1 MTDWLHI
8 AFKTTVRSIQNIQKQ
23 VRKMNAMAEVSP
35 VKNQEKKYLR
45 IGEMLLAAQK
55 ISRNDLDRA
64 LEVQRSM
71 GGRLGRLLVNLGIVS
86 EIDVAVALSQQA
98 GLPLVR
104 TDHFPENK
112 PETSRLNT
120 SFLLANDLLPLGDSD
135 NPELVPAFACPDP
148 KSPSLKNAL
157 MLVFGK
163 EPDIY
168 FGLESEISTQLNAW
182 YLQDAAEDDL
192 EVDGQPAAEEFI
204 EHLRDMASEAPIIQ
218 RVNQILSQAVV
229 AQASDIHIETYEDQS
244 VVRIRVDGEL
254 FPIDEIDNKDAP
266 AVVSRIKI
274 LSQLDIAERR
284 MPQDGRT
291 KLRVHGKEMD
301 ARVSTIP
308 TMFGESVVMRLLEK
322 NFDLLSLESLHFTP
336 PTLQSL
342 RQLLSVPHG
351 ILLVTG
357 PTGSGKSTTLYASLQ
372 ELEGENLKI
381 LTVED
386 PVEYRLQWLN
396 QVQVQPQIGLTF
408 AKVLR
413 SFLRQDPDVI
423 MIGEMRDGE
432 TAEIAVQAAL
442 TGHMVLS
449 TLHTNSA
456 LGAIVR
462 LINMGVEPYLI
473 TASVI
478 GVLAQRL
485 VRKLCDDCK
494 TLLLPDQAQAA
505 AASLGASVGEGQTL
519 YRSVGCPNC
528 RGTGYRGRLA
538 IHELLLLTEDM
549 KRKVLE
555 QGSSINGSEGTYAG
569 GNLLQDGATKVGLGL
584 TTAEE
589 VLRVA
594 RQND

>member
-1 MTDWLHI
+1 MKL
-8 AFKTTVRSIQNIQKQ
+8 S
-23 VRKMNAMAEVSP
+23 AEVGEVQSVDIATP
-35 VKNQEKKYLR
+35 RL
-45 IGEMLLAAQK
+45 GEMLLAEQK
-55 ISRNDLDRA
+55 LSRNDLERA

-71 GGRLGRLLVNLGIVS
+71 GGRLGRLLISLGLVS
-86 EIDVAVALSQQA
+86 EVDVYAALARQA

-104 TDHFPENK
+104 QDAFSKEK
-112 PETSRLNT
+112 PVTSQMNT
-120 SFLLANDLLPLGDSD
+120 SFLLANNLLPMRGAEDAESV
-135 NPELVPAFACPDP
+135 PEFVSVDP
-148 KSPSLKNAL
+148 QSTAL
-157 MLVFGK
+157 RDALRLVFG
-163 EPDIY
+163 EVPRIS
-168 FGLESEISTQLNAW
+168 FGLESEIAAQLNAW
-182 YLQDAAEDDL
+182 YVQDPEAEDDTVADKF
-192 EVDGQPAAEEFI
+192 EASEFI

-218 RVNQILSQAVV
+218 RVSQILSQAVA
-229 AQASDIHIETYEDQS
+229 AQASDIHIETYEEKS

-254 FPIDEIDNKDAP
+254 YPIDEIDNKDAP

-301 ARVSTIP
+301 SRVSTIP

-336 PTLQSL
+336 PTLKAM

-351 ILLVTG
+351 IFLVTG
-357 PTGSGKSTTLYASLQ
+357 PTGSGKSTTLYASMQ

-442 TGHMVLS
+442 TGHLVMS

-485 VRKLCDDCK
+485 VRKLCEECK
-494 TLLLPDQAQAA
+494 QALPADRAQAA
-505 AASLGASVGEGQTL
+505 ASSLGATLPPGQVI
-519 YRSVGCPNC
+519 YRHVGCSVC

-538 IHELLLLTEDM
+538 VHELLLMTEGV
-549 KRKVLE
+549 KKGILE
-555 QGSSINGSEGTYAG
+555 RGSSLGGSDGSYAG
-569 GNLLQDGATKVGLGL
+569 GNLLQDGATKVFQGL

>member
-1 MTDWLHI
+1 MKLSAEIGEVESVDI
-8 AFKTTVRSIQNIQKQ
+8 AAPR
-23 VRKMNAMAEVSP
+23 
-35 VKNQEKKYLR
+35 L
-45 IGEMLLAAQK
+45 GEMLLADQK
-55 ISRNDLDRA
+55 LSRNDLERA

-71 GGRLGRLLVNLGIVS
+71 GGRLGRLLISLGLVS
-86 EIDVAVALSQQA
+86 EVDVYSALSRQA

-104 TDHFPENK
+104 QDAFPKEK
-112 PETSRLNT
+112 LETSRLNT
-120 SFLLANDLLPLGDSD
+120 SFLLANNLLPLGNAEDAESTPD
-135 NPELVPAFACPDP
+135 FASVDP
-148 KSPSLKNAL
+148 KSAAL
-157 MLVFGK
+157 RDALRLVFGDV
-163 EPDIY
+163 PRVF
-168 FGLESEISTQLNAW
+168 FGLESEISSQLNAW
-182 YLQDAAEDDL
+182 YVQESEPEGEAVADQFEAS
-192 EVDGQPAAEEFI
+192 EFI

-218 RVNQILSQAVV
+218 RVSHILSQAVA
-229 AQASDIHIETYEDQS
+229 AQASDIHIETYEEKS

-254 FPIDEIDNKDAP
+254 YPIDEIDNKDAP

-301 ARVSTIP
+301 SRVSTIP

-336 PTLQSL
+336 PTLKTM

-351 ILLVTG
+351 IFLVTG
-357 PTGSGKSTTLYASLQ
+357 PTGSGKSTTLYASMQ

-442 TGHMVLS
+442 TGHLVMS

-485 VRKLCDDCK
+485 VRKLCEECK
-494 TLLLPDQAQAA
+494 APLLPDQAQAA
-505 AASLGASVGEGQTL
+505 AASLGMAMVEGQVI
-519 YRSVGCPNC
+519 YRSVGCSAC

-538 IHELLLLTEDM
+538 VHELLVMSEDV
-549 KRKVLE
+549 KKVVLE
-555 QGSSINGSEGTYAG
+555 RGSSLGGGDGAYAG
-569 GNLLQDGATKVGLGL
+569 GNLLQDGATKVFKGL

>member
-1 MTDWLHI
+1 MNNDHMNGQQ
-8 AFKTTVRSIQNIQKQ
+8 APQK
-23 VRKMNAMAEVSP
+23 
-35 VKNQEKKYLR
+35 L
-45 IGEMLLAAQK
+45 GELLLAVQK
-55 ISRNDLDRA
+55 LSRSDLERA

-71 GGRLGRLLVNLGIVS
+71 GGRLGRLLISLGLVS
-86 EIDVAVALSQQA
+86 EADVYAALARQA

-104 TDHFPENK
+104 QDAFPQER

-120 SFLLANDLLPLGDSD
+120 SFLLANHLLPLGDAVD
-135 NPELVPAFACPDP
+135 DAVPRFVSADPQDPALHAALRLAFGQLPGLC
-148 KSPSLKNAL
+148 
-157 MLVFGK
+157 
-163 EPDIY
+163 
-168 FGLESEISTQLNAW
+168 FGLESEIAGRLADW
-182 YLQDAAEDDL
+182 YLQDESPDEEGAGTAFE
-192 EVDGQPAAEEFI
+192 ASEFI

-218 RVNQILSQAVV
+218 RVNQILAQAV
-229 AQASDIHIETYEDQS
+229 AAKASDIHIESYEDKS
-244 VVRIRVDGEL
+244 VVRIRVDGEI
-254 FPIDEIDNKDAP
+254 FPIDDIDSKDAP

-284 MPQDGRT
+284 LPQDGRT
-291 KLRVHGKEMD
+291 KIRVHGKEMD
-301 ARVSTIP
+301 VRVSTVP
-308 TMFGESVVMRLLEK
+308 TAFGESVVLRLLEK

-336 PTLQSL
+336 PTLAAM
-342 RQLLSVPHG
+342 RRLLAVPHG
-351 ILLVTG
+351 IFLVTG
-357 PTGSGKSTTLYASLQ
+357 PTGSGKSTTLYASMQ
-372 ELEGENLKI
+372 ELEGQNLKI

-442 TGHMVLS
+442 TGHLVLS

-456 LGAIVR
+456 MGAIVR

-473 TASVI
+473 TASVV

-485 VRKLCDDCK
+485 VRQLCRECK
-494 TLLLPDQAQAA
+494 APMAPEQARLA
-505 AASLGASVGEGQTL
+505 AASLGVAAPGDGHTL
-519 YRSVGCPNC
+519 YKPVGCPHC
-528 RGTGYRGRLA
+528 RNTGYQGRVA
-538 IHELLLLTEDM
+538 IHELLLLTDEV
-549 KRKVLE
+549 KKAVLE
-555 QGSSINGSEGTYAG
+555 KGTAVAGSSDAYVG
-569 GNLLQDGATKVGLGL
+569 GNLLHDGATKVFQGL

-589 VLRVA
+589 ILRVA

>member
-1 MTDWLHI
+1 MKL
-8 AFKTTVRSIQNIQKQ
+8 S
-23 VRKMNAMAEVSP
+23 AEVGEVQSVDIATP
-35 VKNQEKKYLR
+35 RL
-45 IGEMLLAAQK
+45 GEMLLAEQK
-55 ISRNDLDRA
+55 LSRNDLERA

-71 GGRLGRLLVNLGIVS
+71 GGRLGRLLISLGLVS
-86 EIDVAVALSQQA
+86 EVDVYAALARQA

-104 TDHFPENK
+104 QDAFPKEK
-112 PETSRLNT
+112 PVTSQMNT
-120 SFLLANDLLPLGDSD
+120 SFLLVNNLLPMRGAEDTESV
-135 NPELVPAFACPDP
+135 PEFVSVDP
-148 KSPSLKNAL
+148 QSTAL
-157 MLVFGK
+157 RDALRLVFG
-163 EPDIY
+163 EVPRIS
-168 FGLESEISTQLNAW
+168 FGLESEIAAQLNAW
-182 YLQDAAEDDL
+182 YVQDPEAQDDTVADQF
-192 EVDGQPAAEEFI
+192 EASEFI

-218 RVNQILSQAVV
+218 RVSQILSQAVA
-229 AQASDIHIETYEDQS
+229 AQASDIHIETYEEKS

-254 FPIDEIDNKDAP
+254 YPIDEIDNKDAP

-301 ARVSTIP
+301 SRVSTIP

-336 PTLQSL
+336 PTLKAM

-351 ILLVTG
+351 IFLVTG
-357 PTGSGKSTTLYASLQ
+357 PTGSGKSTTLYASMQ

-442 TGHMVLS
+442 TGHLVMS

-485 VRKLCDDCK
+485 VRKLCEECK
-494 TLLLPDQAQAA
+494 QALPADRAQAA
-505 AASLGASVGEGQTL
+505 ASSLGATL
-519 YRSVGCPNC
+519 PPGRVIYRHVGCSVC

-538 IHELLLLTEDM
+538 VHELLLMTEGV
-549 KRKVLE
+549 KKGILE
-555 QGSSINGSEGTYAG
+555 RGSSLGGSDGSYAG
-569 GNLLQDGATKVGLGL
+569 GNLLQDGTTKVFQGL

>member
-1 MTDWLHI
+1 
-8 AFKTTVRSIQNIQKQ
+8 
-23 VRKMNAMAEVSP
+23 MNAVMQAAGALP
-35 VKNQEKKYLR
+35 L
-45 IGEMLLAAQK
+45 GEALISGQK
-55 ISRNDLDRA
+55 LSRPDWERA

-71 GGRLGRLLVNLGIVS
+71 GGRMERLLVSLGLVA
-86 EIDVAVALSQQA
+86 EADVYATLAQLA
-98 GLPLVR
+98 GIPLVR
-104 TDHFPENK
+104 SDGFP
-112 PETSRLNT
+112 PERPDTAAFNT
-120 SFLLANDLLPLGDSD
+120 SFLLSNHLLPLGAIHE
-135 NPELVPAFACPDP
+135 NAEPPVFVAADP
-148 KSPSLKNAL
+148 TASQLHSAL
-157 MLVFGK
+157 ALVFGQV
-163 EPDIY
+163 PPLCY
-168 FGLESEISTQLNAW
+168 GLESEIDARLQEWFLESDEDNADVAGS
-182 YLQDAAEDDL
+182 QAE
-192 EVDGQPAAEEFI
+192 ASEFI

-229 AQASDIHIETYEDQS
+229 AKASDIHIESYEDKS
-244 VVRIRVDGEL
+244 VVRIRVDGEI
-254 FPIDEIDNKDAP
+254 FPIEDIDNKDAP

-284 MPQDGRT
+284 LPQDGRT
-291 KLRVHGKEMD
+291 RIRVHGKEMD
-301 ARVSTIP
+301 ARVSTVP

-322 NFDLLSLESLHFTP
+322 NFELLSLESLQFAP
-336 PTLQSL
+336 PALACM
-342 RQLLSVPHG
+342 RHLLALPHG

-357 PTGSGKSTTLYASLQ
+357 PTGSGKSTTLYASMQ
-372 ELEGENLKI
+372 EMQGQRLKI

-442 TGHMVLS
+442 TGHLVLS

-473 TASVI
+473 TASVV

-485 VRKLCDDCK
+485 VRQLCSHCKLA
-494 TLLLPDQAQAA
+494 LSPEQARAA
-505 AASLGASVGEGQTL
+505 ATSLGVHLPANGATL
-519 YRSVGCPNC
+519 YAPVGCAHC

-538 IHELLLLTEDM
+538 IHELLLLTDDVK
-549 KRKVLE
+549 KRVLD
-555 QGSSINGSEGTYAG
+555 QGRAAGSSTDGMADAYVG
-569 GNLLQDGATKVGLGL
+569 GNLLQDGAAKMFQGL

-594 RQND
+594 RQSD

>member
-1 MTDWLHI
+1 MKLSAEIGEVESVDI
-8 AFKTTVRSIQNIQKQ
+8 AAPR
-23 VRKMNAMAEVSP
+23 
-35 VKNQEKKYLR
+35 L
-45 IGEMLLAAQK
+45 GEMLLADQK
-55 ISRNDLDRA
+55 LSRNDLERA

-71 GGRLGRLLVNLGIVS
+71 GGRLGRLLISLGLVS
-86 EIDVAVALSQQA
+86 ELDVYSALSRQA

-104 TDHFPENK
+104 QDAFPKEK

-120 SFLLANDLLPLGDSD
+120 SFLLANNLLPLGNAEDAESTPD
-135 NPELVPAFACPDP
+135 FASVDP
-148 KSPSLKNAL
+148 KSAAL
-157 MLVFGK
+157 RDALRLVFGDV
-163 EPDIY
+163 PRVF
-168 FGLESEISTQLNAW
+168 FGLESEISSQLNAW
-182 YLQDAAEDDL
+182 YVQESEPEGEAVADQFEAS
-192 EVDGQPAAEEFI
+192 EFI

-218 RVNQILSQAVV
+218 RVSHILSQAVA
-229 AQASDIHIETYEDQS
+229 AQASDIHIETYEEKS

-254 FPIDEIDNKDAP
+254 YPIDEIDNKDAP

-301 ARVSTIP
+301 SRVSTIP

-336 PTLQSL
+336 PTLKTM

-351 ILLVTG
+351 IFLVTG

-442 TGHMVLS
+442 TGHLVMS

-485 VRKLCDDCK
+485 VRKLCEECK
-494 TLLLPDQAQAA
+494 APLLPDQAQAA
-505 AASLGASVGEGQTL
+505 AASLGMAMEEGQVI
-519 YRSVGCPNC
+519 YRSVGCSAC

-538 IHELLLLTEDM
+538 VHELLVMSEDV
-549 KRKVLE
+549 KKVVLE
-555 QGSSINGSEGTYAG
+555 RGSSLGGGDGAYAG
-569 GNLLQDGATKVGLGL
+569 GNLLQDGATKVFKGL

>member
-1 MTDWLHI
+1 M
-8 AFKTTVRSIQNIQKQ
+8 KSS
-23 VRKMNAMAEVSP
+23 AEVNEMESVDAAAP
-35 VKNQEKKYLR
+35 KL
-45 IGEMLLAAQK
+45 GEMLLAEQK
-55 ISRNDLDRA
+55 LSRNDLERA

-71 GGRLGRLLVNLGIVS
+71 GGRLGRLLISLGLVS
-86 EIDVAVALSQQA
+86 EGDVYATLARQA

-104 TDHFPENK
+104 QDGFPKDK

-120 SFLLANDLLPLGDSD
+120 SFLLANNLLPLGDVDGIDGEKSLPD
-135 NPELVPAFACPDP
+135 FASVDP
-148 KSPSLKNAL
+148 RSAQLQDAL
-157 MLVFGK
+157 RLVFGRV
-163 EPDIY
+163 PRIC
-168 FGLESEISTQLNAW
+168 FGLESEISSQLNEW
-182 YLQDAAEDDL
+182 YVRDASLDEDG
-192 EVDGQPAAEEFI
+192 EGGQPEASEFI

-218 RVNQILSQAVV
+218 RVSQILAQAVA
-229 AQASDIHIETYEDQS
+229 AQASDIHIETYEEKS
-244 VVRIRVDGEL
+244 VVRIRVDGEI

-266 AVVSRIKI
+266 AIVSRIKI

-322 NFDLLSLESLHFTP
+322 NFDLLSLESLNFTP
-336 PTLQSL
+336 PTLKTM
-342 RQLLSVPHG
+342 RQMLSVPHG
-351 ILLVTG
+351 IFLVTG
-357 PTGSGKSTTLYASLQ
+357 PTGSGKSTTLYASMQ

-396 QVQVQPQIGLTF
+396 QVQVQPLIGLTF

-442 TGHMVLS
+442 TGHLVMS

-473 TASVI
+473 TASVV

-485 VRKLCDDCK
+485 VRKLCDECK
-494 TLLLPDQAQAA
+494 APLLPEQAQAA
-505 AASLGASVGEGQTL
+505 AVSLGVPLPQEGGGM
-519 YRSVGCPNC
+519 YRSVGCPAC
-528 RGTGYRGRLA
+528 RGTGYRGRVA
-538 IHELLLLTEDM
+538 IHELLVLTEEV
-549 KRKVLE
+549 KKVVLE
-555 QGSSINGSEGTYAG
+555 RGSSLGSEDGAYAG
-569 GNLLQDGATKVGLGL
+569 GNLLQDGATKVFHGL

>member
-1 MTDWLHI
+1 MKLSAEIGEVESVDI
-8 AFKTTVRSIQNIQKQ
+8 AAPR
-23 VRKMNAMAEVSP
+23 
-35 VKNQEKKYLR
+35 L
-45 IGEMLLAAQK
+45 GEMLLADQK
-55 ISRNDLDRA
+55 LSRNDLERA

-71 GGRLGRLLVNLGIVS
+71 GGRLGRLLISLGLVS
-86 EIDVAVALSQQA
+86 EVDVYSALSRQA

-104 TDHFPENK
+104 QDAFPKEK

-120 SFLLANDLLPLGDSD
+120 SFLLANNLLPLGNAEDAESTPD
-135 NPELVPAFACPDP
+135 FASVDP
-148 KSPSLKNAL
+148 KSAAL
-157 MLVFGK
+157 RDALRLVFGDV
-163 EPDIY
+163 PRVF
-168 FGLESEISTQLNAW
+168 FGLESEISSQLNAW
-182 YLQDAAEDDL
+182 YVQESEPEGEAVADQFEAS
-192 EVDGQPAAEEFI
+192 EFI

-218 RVNQILSQAVV
+218 RVSHILSQAVA
-229 AQASDIHIETYEDQS
+229 AQASDIHIETYEEKS

-254 FPIDEIDNKDAP
+254 YPIDEIDNKDAP

-301 ARVSTIP
+301 SRVSTIP

-336 PTLQSL
+336 PTLKTM

-351 ILLVTG
+351 IFLVTG
-357 PTGSGKSTTLYASLQ
+357 PTGSGKSTTLYASMQ

-442 TGHMVLS
+442 TGHLVMS

-485 VRKLCDDCK
+485 VRKLCEECK
-494 TLLLPDQAQAA
+494 APLLPDQAQAA
-505 AASLGASVGEGQTL
+505 AASLGMAIEEGQVI
-519 YRSVGCPNC
+519 YRSVGCSAC

-538 IHELLLLTEDM
+538 VHELLVMSEDV
-549 KRKVLE
+549 KKVVLE
-555 QGSSINGSEGTYAG
+555 RGSSLGGGDGAYAG
-569 GNLLQDGATKVGLGL
+569 GNLLQDGATKVFKGL

>member
-1 MTDWLHI
+1 MESVDI
-8 AFKTTVRSIQNIQKQ
+8 AAPR
-23 VRKMNAMAEVSP
+23 
-35 VKNQEKKYLR
+35 L
-45 IGEMLLAAQK
+45 GEMLLADQK
-55 ISRNDLDRA
+55 LSRNDLERA

-71 GGRLGRLLVNLGIVS
+71 GGRLGRLLISLGLVS
-86 EIDVAVALSQQA
+86 EVDVYSALSRQA

-104 TDHFPENK
+104 QDAFPKEK

-120 SFLLANDLLPLGDSD
+120 SFLLANNLLPLGNAEDAESTPD
-135 NPELVPAFACPDP
+135 FASVDP
-148 KSPSLKNAL
+148 KSAAL
-157 MLVFGK
+157 RDALRLVFGDV
-163 EPDIY
+163 PRVF
-168 FGLESEISTQLNAW
+168 FGLESEISSQLNAW
-182 YLQDAAEDDL
+182 YVQESEPEGEAVADQFEAS
-192 EVDGQPAAEEFI
+192 EFI

-218 RVNQILSQAVV
+218 RVSHILSQAVA
-229 AQASDIHIETYEDQS
+229 AQASDIHIETYEEKS

-254 FPIDEIDNKDAP
+254 YPIDEIDNKDAP

-301 ARVSTIP
+301 SRVSTIP

-336 PTLQSL
+336 PTLKTM

-351 ILLVTG
+351 IFLVTG
-357 PTGSGKSTTLYASLQ
+357 PTGSGKSTTLYASMQ

-442 TGHMVLS
+442 TGHLVMS

-485 VRKLCDDCK
+485 VRKLCEECK
-494 TLLLPDQAQAA
+494 APLLPDQAQAA
-505 AASLGASVGEGQTL
+505 AASLGMAMEEGQVI
-519 YRSVGCPNC
+519 YRSVGCSAC

-538 IHELLLLTEDM
+538 VHELLVMSEDV
-549 KRKVLE
+549 KKVVLE
-555 QGSSINGSEGTYAG
+555 RGSSLGGGDGAYAG
-569 GNLLQDGATKVGLGL
+569 GNLLQDGATKVFKGL

>member
-1 MTDWLHI
+1 MKL
-8 AFKTTVRSIQNIQKQ
+8 S
-23 VRKMNAMAEVSP
+23 AEVGEVQSVDIATP
-35 VKNQEKKYLR
+35 RL
-45 IGEMLLAAQK
+45 GEMLLAEQK
-55 ISRNDLDRA
+55 LSRNDLERA

-71 GGRLGRLLVNLGIVS
+71 GGRLGRLLISLGLVS
-86 EIDVAVALSQQA
+86 EVDVYAALARQA

-104 TDHFPENK
+104 QDAFPKEK
-112 PETSRLNT
+112 PVTSQMNT
-120 SFLLANDLLPLGDSD
+120 SFLLVNNLLPMRGAEDTESV
-135 NPELVPAFACPDP
+135 PEFVSVDP
-148 KSPSLKNAL
+148 QSTAL
-157 MLVFGK
+157 RDALRLVFG
-163 EPDIY
+163 EVPRIS
-168 FGLESEISTQLNAW
+168 FGLESEIAAQLNAW
-182 YLQDAAEDDL
+182 YVQDPEAQDDTVADQF
-192 EVDGQPAAEEFI
+192 EASEFI

-218 RVNQILSQAVV
+218 RVSQILSQAVA
-229 AQASDIHIETYEDQS
+229 AQASDIHIETYEEKS

-254 FPIDEIDNKDAP
+254 YPIDEIDNKDAP

-301 ARVSTIP
+301 SRVSTIP

-322 NFDLLSLESLHFTP
+322 NFDLLSLESLHFAA
-336 PTLQSL
+336 PTLKAM

-351 ILLVTG
+351 IFLVTG
-357 PTGSGKSTTLYASLQ
+357 PTGSGKSTTLYASMQ

-442 TGHMVLS
+442 TGHLVMS

-485 VRKLCDDCK
+485 VRKLCEECK
-494 TLLLPDQAQAA
+494 QALPADRAQAA
-505 AASLGASVGEGQTL
+505 ASSLGATLPPGQVI
-519 YRSVGCPNC
+519 YRHVGCSVC

-538 IHELLLLTEDM
+538 VHELLLMTEGV
-549 KRKVLE
+549 KKGILE
-555 QGSSINGSEGTYAG
+555 RGSSLGGSDGSYAG
-569 GNLLQDGATKVGLGL
+569 GNLLQDGATKVFQGL

>member
-1 MTDWLHI
+1 MKLSAEIGEVESVDI
-8 AFKTTVRSIQNIQKQ
+8 AAPR
-23 VRKMNAMAEVSP
+23 
-35 VKNQEKKYLR
+35 L
-45 IGEMLLAAQK
+45 GEMLLADQK
-55 ISRNDLDRA
+55 LSRNDLERA

-71 GGRLGRLLVNLGIVS
+71 GGRLGRLLISLGLVS
-86 EIDVAVALSQQA
+86 EVDVYSTLSRQA

-104 TDHFPENK
+104 QDAFPKEK

-120 SFLLANDLLPLGDSD
+120 SFLLANNLLPLGNAEDAESTPD
-135 NPELVPAFACPDP
+135 FASVDP
-148 KSPSLKNAL
+148 KSAAL
-157 MLVFGK
+157 RDALRLVFGDV
-163 EPDIY
+163 PRVF
-168 FGLESEISTQLNAW
+168 FGLESEISSQLNAW
-182 YLQDAAEDDL
+182 YVQESEPEGEAVADQFEAS
-192 EVDGQPAAEEFI
+192 EFI

-218 RVNQILSQAVV
+218 RVSHILSQAVA
-229 AQASDIHIETYEDQS
+229 AQASDIHIETYEEKS

-254 FPIDEIDNKDAP
+254 YPIDEIDNKDAP

-301 ARVSTIP
+301 SRVSTIP

-336 PTLQSL
+336 PTLKTM

-351 ILLVTG
+351 IFLVTG
-357 PTGSGKSTTLYASLQ
+357 PTGSGKSTTLYASMQ

-442 TGHMVLS
+442 TGHLVMS

-485 VRKLCDDCK
+485 VRKLCEECK
-494 TLLLPDQAQAA
+494 APLLPDQAQAA
-505 AASLGASVGEGQTL
+505 AASLGMAMEEGQVI
-519 YRSVGCPNC
+519 YRSVGCSAC

-538 IHELLLLTEDM
+538 VHELLVMSEDV
-549 KRKVLE
+549 KKVVLE
-555 QGSSINGSEGTYAG
+555 RGSSLGGGDGAYAG
-569 GNLLQDGATKVGLGL
+569 GNLLQDGATKVFKGL

>member
-1 MTDWLHI
+1 MKL
-8 AFKTTVRSIQNIQKQ
+8 S
-23 VRKMNAMAEVSP
+23 AEVCEVQSVDIATP
-35 VKNQEKKYLR
+35 RL
-45 IGEMLLAAQK
+45 GEMLLAEQK
-55 ISRNDLDRA
+55 LSRNDLERA

-71 GGRLGRLLVNLGIVS
+71 GGRLGRLLISLGLVS
-86 EIDVAVALSQQA
+86 EVDVYAALARQA

-104 TDHFPENK
+104 QDSFPKEK
-112 PETSRLNT
+112 PVTSQMNT
-120 SFLLANDLLPLGDSD
+120 SFLLANNLLPMRGAEDTESV
-135 NPELVPAFACPDP
+135 PEFVSVDP
-148 KSPSLKNAL
+148 QSTAL
-157 MLVFGK
+157 RDALRLVFG
-163 EPDIY
+163 EVPRIS
-168 FGLESEISTQLNAW
+168 FGLESEIAAQLNAW
-182 YLQDAAEDDL
+182 YVQDPEAQDDTVADQF
-192 EVDGQPAAEEFI
+192 EASEFI

-218 RVNQILSQAVV
+218 RVSQILSQAVA
-229 AQASDIHIETYEDQS
+229 AQASDIHIETYEEKS

-254 FPIDEIDNKDAP
+254 YPIDEIDNKDAP

-301 ARVSTIP
+301 SRVSTIP

-322 NFDLLSLESLHFTP
+322 NFDLLSLESLHFTA
-336 PTLQSL
+336 PTLKAM

-351 ILLVTG
+351 IFLVTG
-357 PTGSGKSTTLYASLQ
+357 PTGSGKSTTLYASMQ

-442 TGHMVLS
+442 TGHLVMS

-485 VRKLCDDCK
+485 VRKLCEECK
-494 TLLLPDQAQAA
+494 QALPADRAQAA
-505 AASLGASVGEGQTL
+505 ASSLGATLPPGQVI
-519 YRSVGCPNC
+519 YRHVGCSVC

-538 IHELLLLTEDM
+538 VHELLLMTEGV
-549 KRKVLE
+549 KKGILE
-555 QGSSINGSEGTYAG
+555 RGSSLGGSDGSYAG
-569 GNLLQDGATKVGLGL
+569 GNLLQDGATKVFQGL

>member
-1 MTDWLHI
+1 MKLSAEIGEVERVDI
-8 AFKTTVRSIQNIQKQ
+8 AAPR
-23 VRKMNAMAEVSP
+23 
-35 VKNQEKKYLR
+35 L
-45 IGEMLLAAQK
+45 GEMLLADQK
-55 ISRNDLDRA
+55 LSRNDLERA

-71 GGRLGRLLVNLGIVS
+71 GGRLGRLLISLGLVS
-86 EIDVAVALSQQA
+86 EVDVYSALSRQA

-104 TDHFPENK
+104 QDAFPKEK

-120 SFLLANDLLPLGDSD
+120 SFLLANNLLPLGNAEDAESTPD
-135 NPELVPAFACPDP
+135 FASVDP
-148 KSPSLKNAL
+148 KSAAL
-157 MLVFGK
+157 RDALRLVFGDV
-163 EPDIY
+163 PRVF
-168 FGLESEISTQLNAW
+168 FGLESEISSQLNAW
-182 YLQDAAEDDL
+182 YVQESEPEGEAVADQFEAS
-192 EVDGQPAAEEFI
+192 EFI

-218 RVNQILSQAVV
+218 RVSHILSQAVA
-229 AQASDIHIETYEDQS
+229 AQASDIHIETYEEKS

-254 FPIDEIDNKDAP
+254 YPIDEIDNKDAP

-301 ARVSTIP
+301 SRVSTIP

-336 PTLQSL
+336 PTLKTM

-351 ILLVTG
+351 IFLVTG
-357 PTGSGKSTTLYASLQ
+357 PTGSGKSTTLYASMQ

-442 TGHMVLS
+442 TGHLVMS

-462 LINMGVEPYLI
+462 LLNMGVEPYLI

-485 VRKLCDDCK
+485 VRKLCEECK
-494 TLLLPDQAQAA
+494 APLLPDQAQAA
-505 AASLGASVGEGQTL
+505 AASLGMAMEEGQVI
-519 YRSVGCPNC
+519 YRSVGCSAC

-538 IHELLLLTEDM
+538 VHELLVMSEDV
-549 KRKVLE
+549 KKVVLE
-555 QGSSINGSEGTYAG
+555 RGSSLGGGDGAYAG
-569 GNLLQDGATKVGLGL
+569 GNLLQDGATKVFKGL

>member
-1 MTDWLHI
+1 MKL
-8 AFKTTVRSIQNIQKQ
+8 S
-23 VRKMNAMAEVSP
+23 AEVGEVQSVDIATP
-35 VKNQEKKYLR
+35 RL
-45 IGEMLLAAQK
+45 GEMLLAEQK
-55 ISRNDLDRA
+55 LSRNDLERA

-71 GGRLGRLLVNLGIVS
+71 GGRLGRLLISLGLVS
-86 EIDVAVALSQQA
+86 EVDVYAALARQA

-104 TDHFPENK
+104 QDAFPKEK
-112 PETSRLNT
+112 PVTSQMNT
-120 SFLLANDLLPLGDSD
+120 SFLLANNLLPMRGAEDTESV
-135 NPELVPAFACPDP
+135 PEFVSVDP
-148 KSPSLKNAL
+148 QSTAL
-157 MLVFGK
+157 RDALRLVFG
-163 EPDIY
+163 EVPRIS
-168 FGLESEISTQLNAW
+168 FGLESEIAAQLNAW
-182 YLQDAAEDDL
+182 YVQDPEAQDDTVADQF
-192 EVDGQPAAEEFI
+192 EASEFI

-218 RVNQILSQAVV
+218 RVSQILSQAVA
-229 AQASDIHIETYEDQS
+229 AQASDIHIETYEEKS

-254 FPIDEIDNKDAP
+254 YPIDEIDNKDAP

-301 ARVSTIP
+301 SRVSTIP

-322 NFDLLSLESLHFTP
+322 NFDLLSLESLHFAA
-336 PTLQSL
+336 PTLKAM

-351 ILLVTG
+351 IFLVTG
-357 PTGSGKSTTLYASLQ
+357 PTGSCKSTTLYASMQ

-442 TGHMVLS
+442 TGHLVMS

-485 VRKLCDDCK
+485 VRKLCEECK
-494 TLLLPDQAQAA
+494 QALPADRAQAA
-505 AASLGASVGEGQTL
+505 ASSLGATLPPGQVI
-519 YRSVGCPNC
+519 YRHVGCSVC

-538 IHELLLLTEDM
+538 VHELLLMTEGV
-549 KRKVLE
+549 KKGILE
-555 QGSSINGSEGTYAG
+555 RGSSLGGSDGSYAG
-569 GNLLQDGATKVGLGL
+569 GNLLQDGATKVFQGL

>member
-1 MTDWLHI
+1 MESVDI
-8 AFKTTVRSIQNIQKQ
+8 AAPR
-23 VRKMNAMAEVSP
+23 
-35 VKNQEKKYLR
+35 L
-45 IGEMLLAAQK
+45 GEMLLADQK
-55 ISRNDLDRA
+55 LSRNDLERA

-71 GGRLGRLLVNLGIVS
+71 GGRLGRLLISLGLVS
-86 EIDVAVALSQQA
+86 EVDVYSALSRQA

-104 TDHFPENK
+104 QDAFPKEK

-120 SFLLANDLLPLGDSD
+120 SFLLANNLLPLGNAEDAESTPD
-135 NPELVPAFACPDP
+135 FASVDP
-148 KSPSLKNAL
+148 KSAAL
-157 MLVFGK
+157 RDALRLVFGDA
-163 EPDIY
+163 PRVF
-168 FGLESEISTQLNAW
+168 FGLESEISSQLNAW
-182 YLQDAAEDDL
+182 YVQESEPEGEAVADQFEAS
-192 EVDGQPAAEEFI
+192 EFI

-218 RVNQILSQAVV
+218 RVSHILSQAVA
-229 AQASDIHIETYEDQS
+229 AQASDIHIETYEEKS

-254 FPIDEIDNKDAP
+254 YPIDEIDNKDAP

-301 ARVSTIP
+301 SRVSTIP

-336 PTLQSL
+336 PTLKTM

-351 ILLVTG
+351 IFLVTG
-357 PTGSGKSTTLYASLQ
+357 PTGSGKSTTLYASMQ

-442 TGHMVLS
+442 TGHLVMS

-485 VRKLCDDCK
+485 VRKLCEECK
-494 TLLLPDQAQAA
+494 APLLPDQAQAA
-505 AASLGASVGEGQTL
+505 AASLGMSMEEGQVI
-519 YRSVGCPNC
+519 YRSVGCSAC

-538 IHELLLLTEDM
+538 VHELLVMSEDV
-549 KRKVLE
+549 KKVVLE
-555 QGSSINGSEGTYAG
+555 RGSSLGGGDGAYAG
-569 GNLLQDGATKVGLGL
+569 GNLLQDGATKVFKGL

>member
-1 MTDWLHI
+1 MKL
-8 AFKTTVRSIQNIQKQ
+8 S
-23 VRKMNAMAEVSP
+23 AEVGEVQSVDIATP
-35 VKNQEKKYLR
+35 RL
-45 IGEMLLAAQK
+45 GEMLLAEQK
-55 ISRNDLDRA
+55 LSRNDLERA

-71 GGRLGRLLVNLGIVS
+71 GGRLGRLLISLGLVS
-86 EIDVAVALSQQA
+86 EVDVYAALARQA

-104 TDHFPENK
+104 QDAFPKEK
-112 PETSRLNT
+112 PVTSQMNT
-120 SFLLANDLLPLGDSD
+120 SFLLANNLLPMLGAEDTESV
-135 NPELVPAFACPDP
+135 PEFVSVDP
-148 KSPSLKNAL
+148 QSTAL
-157 MLVFGK
+157 RDALRLVFG
-163 EPDIY
+163 EVPRIS
-168 FGLESEISTQLNAW
+168 FGLESEIAAQLNAW
-182 YLQDAAEDDL
+182 YVQDPEAEDDTVADQF
-192 EVDGQPAAEEFI
+192 EASEFI

-218 RVNQILSQAVV
+218 RVSQILSQAVA
-229 AQASDIHIETYEDQS
+229 AQASDIHIETYEEKS

-254 FPIDEIDNKDAP
+254 YPIDEIDNKDAP

-301 ARVSTIP
+301 SRVSTIP

-336 PTLQSL
+336 PTLKAM

-351 ILLVTG
+351 IFLVTG
-357 PTGSGKSTTLYASLQ
+357 PTGSGKSTTLYASMQ

-442 TGHMVLS
+442 TGHLVMS

-456 LGAIVR
+456 IGAIVR

-485 VRKLCDDCK
+485 VRKLCEECK
-494 TLLLPDQAQAA
+494 QALPADRAQTAA
-505 AASLGASVGEGQTL
+505 SSLGATLPPGQVI
-519 YRSVGCPNC
+519 YRHVGCSVC

-538 IHELLLLTEDM
+538 VHELLLMTEGV
-549 KRKVLE
+549 KKGILE
-555 QGSSINGSEGTYAG
+555 RGSSLGGSDGSYAG
-569 GNLLQDGATKVGLGL
+569 GNLLQDGATKVFQGL

>member
-1 MTDWLHI
+1 MKLSAEIGEVEGVDI
-8 AFKTTVRSIQNIQKQ
+8 AAPR
-23 VRKMNAMAEVSP
+23 
-35 VKNQEKKYLR
+35 L
-45 IGEMLLAAQK
+45 GEMLLADQK
-55 ISRNDLDRA
+55 LSRNDLERA

-71 GGRLGRLLVNLGIVS
+71 GGRLGRLLISLGLVS
-86 EIDVAVALSQQA
+86 EVDVYSALSRQA

-104 TDHFPENK
+104 QDAFPKEK

-120 SFLLANDLLPLGDSD
+120 SFLLANNLLPLGNAEDA
-135 NPELVPAFACPDP
+135 ELTPDFASVDP
-148 KSPSLKNAL
+148 KSAAL
-157 MLVFGK
+157 RDALRLVFGDV
-163 EPDIY
+163 PRVF
-168 FGLESEISTQLNAW
+168 FGLESEISGQLNAW
-182 YLQDAAEDDL
+182 YVQESEPEGEAVADQFEAS
-192 EVDGQPAAEEFI
+192 EFI

-218 RVNQILSQAVV
+218 RVSHILSQAVA
-229 AQASDIHIETYEDQS
+229 AQASDIHIETYEEKS

-254 FPIDEIDNKDAP
+254 YPIDEIDNKDAP

-301 ARVSTIP
+301 SRVSTIP

-336 PTLQSL
+336 PTLKTM

-351 ILLVTG
+351 IFLVTG
-357 PTGSGKSTTLYASLQ
+357 PTGSGKSTTLYASMQ

-442 TGHMVLS
+442 TGHLVMS

-485 VRKLCDDCK
+485 VRKLCEECK
-494 TLLLPDQAQAA
+494 APLLPDQAQAA
-505 AASLGASVGEGQTL
+505 AASLGMAMEEGQVI
-519 YRSVGCPNC
+519 YRSVGCSAC

-538 IHELLLLTEDM
+538 VHELLVMSEDV
-549 KRKVLE
+549 KKVVLE
-555 QGSSINGSEGTYAG
+555 RGSSLGGGDGAYAG
-569 GNLLQDGATKVGLGL
+569 GNLLQDGATKVFKGL

>member
-1 MTDWLHI
+1 MKL
-8 AFKTTVRSIQNIQKQ
+8 S
-23 VRKMNAMAEVSP
+23 AEVGEVQSVDIATP
-35 VKNQEKKYLR
+35 RL
-45 IGEMLLAAQK
+45 GEMLLAEQK
-55 ISRNDLDRA
+55 LSRNDLERA

-71 GGRLGRLLVNLGIVS
+71 GGRLGRLLISLGLVS
-86 EIDVAVALSQQA
+86 EVDVYAALARQA

-104 TDHFPENK
+104 QDAFPKEK
-112 PETSRLNT
+112 PVTSQMNT
-120 SFLLANDLLPLGDSD
+120 SFLLANNLLPMRGAEDAESV
-135 NPELVPAFACPDP
+135 PEFVSVDP
-148 KSPSLKNAL
+148 QSTAL
-157 MLVFGK
+157 RDALRLVFG
-163 EPDIY
+163 EVPRIS
-168 FGLESEISTQLNAW
+168 FGLESEIAAQLNAW
-182 YLQDAAEDDL
+182 YVQDPEAQDDTVADQF
-192 EVDGQPAAEEFI
+192 EASEFI

-218 RVNQILSQAVV
+218 RVSQILSQAVA
-229 AQASDIHIETYEDQS
+229 AQASDIHIETYEEKS

-254 FPIDEIDNKDAP
+254 YPIDEIDNKDAP

-301 ARVSTIP
+301 SRVSTIP

-336 PTLQSL
+336 PTLKAM

-351 ILLVTG
+351 IFLVTG
-357 PTGSGKSTTLYASLQ
+357 PTGSGKSTTLYASMQ

-442 TGHMVLS
+442 TGHLVMS

-485 VRKLCDDCK
+485 VRKLCEECK
-494 TLLLPDQAQAA
+494 QALPADQAQAA
-505 AASLGASVGEGQTL
+505 ASSLGATLPPGQVI
-519 YRSVGCPNC
+519 YRHVGCSVC

-538 IHELLLLTEDM
+538 VHELLLMTEGV
-549 KRKVLE
+549 KKGILE
-555 QGSSINGSEGTYAG
+555 RGSSLGGSDGSYAG
-569 GNLLQDGATKVGLGL
+569 GNLLQDGATKVFQGL

>member
-1 MTDWLHI
+1 MNPMTEAGPAHAAGTQAPKL
-8 AFKTTVRSIQNIQKQ
+8 
-23 VRKMNAMAEVSP
+23 
-35 VKNQEKKYLR
+35 
-45 IGEMLLAAQK
+45 GEILLGKQK

-64 LEVQRSM
+64 LEVQRSV
-71 GGRLGRLLVNLGIVS
+71 GGRLGHLLISLGIVS
-86 EIDVAVALSQQA
+86 EVDVFGALAQQA
-98 GLPLVR
+98 GLPLIR
-104 TDHFPENK
+104 PDDFPKSK
-112 PETSRLNT
+112 PQTPGLNT
-120 SFLLANDLLPLGDSD
+120 SFLLANHLLPLGDVAQGA
-135 NPELVPAFACPDP
+135 PPPVFASPDP
-148 KSPSLKNAL
+148 HSTAL
-157 MLVFGK
+157 RSALALVFDQV
-163 EPDIY
+163 PQIC
-168 FGLESEISTQLNAW
+168 FGLETELSEQLGAW
-182 YLQDAAEDDL
+182 YLQEEYDEGLEAA
-192 EVDGQPAAEEFI
+192 QPEAAEFI

-218 RVNQILSQAVV
+218 RVNQILARAVA
-229 AQASDIHIETYEDQS
+229 AQASDIHIETYEEKS

-254 FPIDEIDNKDAP
+254 FQVDELDNKDAP
-266 AVVSRIKI
+266 AIVSRIKI

-322 NFDLLSLESLHFTP
+322 NFDLLSLESLQFSA

-342 RQLLSVPHG
+342 RELLKIPHG
-351 ILLVTG
+351 IFLVTG

-372 ELEGENLKI
+372 ELEGANLKI

-396 QVQVQPQIGLTF
+396 QVQVQPQIGLSF

-442 TGHMVLS
+442 TGHLVLS

-456 LGAIVR
+456 LGAVVR

-473 TASVI
+473 TASVV

-485 VRKLCDDCK
+485 VRRLCGDCRRP
-494 TLLLPDQAQAA
+494 LAPEEAQAA
-505 AASLGASVGEGQTL
+505 AASLGVQPGAGQAL
-519 YRSVGCPNC
+519 YGAVGCPAC
-528 RGTGYRGRLA
+528 RGTGYRGRVAL
-538 IHELLLLTEDM
+538 HELLLMSEGI
-549 KRKVLE
+549 KHKVLTKGAALA
-555 QGSSINGSEGTYAG
+555 QDDGTYVA
-569 GNLLQDGATKVGLGL
+569 GNLLQDGATKVLQGM

>member
-1 MTDWLHI
+1 MKSSAKVI
-8 AFKTTVRSIQNIQKQ
+8 EIESIDAAAPK
-23 VRKMNAMAEVSP
+23 
-35 VKNQEKKYLR
+35 L
-45 IGEMLLAAQK
+45 GEMLLAEQK
-55 ISRNDLDRA
+55 LSRNDLERA

-71 GGRLGRLLVNLGIVS
+71 GGRLGRLLISLGLVS
-86 EIDVAVALSQQA
+86 EADVYAALSRQA

-104 TDHFPENK
+104 QDAFPKDK
-112 PETSRLNT
+112 PATARLNT
-120 SFLLANDLLPLGDSD
+120 SFLLANNLLPLGDVDGSD
-135 NPELVPAFACPDP
+135 DEQTRPDFASVDP
-148 KSPSLKNAL
+148 KSAQLRDAL
-157 MLVFGK
+157 RLVFGQV
-163 EPDIY
+163 PRIC
-168 FGLESEISTQLNAW
+168 FGLESEISSQLNEW
-182 YLQDAAEDDL
+182 YLQDASQDEEGGGEQAE
-192 EVDGQPAAEEFI
+192 ASEFI

-218 RVNQILSQAVV
+218 RVSQILAQAVA
-229 AQASDIHIETYEDQS
+229 AQASDIHIETYEEKS
-244 VVRIRVDGEL
+244 VVRIRVDGEI

-322 NFDLLSLESLHFTP
+322 NFDLLSLESLNFTP
-336 PTLQSL
+336 PTLKTM
-342 RQLLSVPHG
+342 REMLSVPHG
-351 ILLVTG
+351 IFLVTG
-357 PTGSGKSTTLYASLQ
+357 PTGSGKSTTLYASMQ

-408 AKVLR
+408 AKALR

-442 TGHMVLS
+442 TGHLVLS

-473 TASVI
+473 TASLV

-485 VRKLCDDCK
+485 VRKLCAECK
-494 TLLLPDQAQAA
+494 APLSSEQSQAA
-505 AASLGASVGEGQTL
+505 AASLGVAAPPGQLL
-519 YRSVGCPNC
+519 YRAVGCPAC
-528 RGTGYRGRLA
+528 RGTGYRGRVA
-538 IHELLLLTEDM
+538 VHELLVLTDEV
-549 KRKVLE
+549 KKVVLE
-555 QGSSINGSEGTYAG
+555 KGSSLGNDGGAYAG
-569 GNLLQDGATKVGLGL
+569 GNLLQDGATKVFKGL

>member
-1 MTDWLHI
+1 MKL
-8 AFKTTVRSIQNIQKQ
+8 S
-23 VRKMNAMAEVSP
+23 AEVGEVQSVDIATP
-35 VKNQEKKYLR
+35 RL
-45 IGEMLLAAQK
+45 GEMLLAEQK
-55 ISRNDLDRA
+55 LSRNDLERA

-71 GGRLGRLLVNLGIVS
+71 GGRLGRLLISLGLVS
-86 EIDVAVALSQQA
+86 EVDVYAALARQA

-104 TDHFPENK
+104 QDAFPKEK
-112 PETSRLNT
+112 PVTSQMNT
-120 SFLLANDLLPLGDSD
+120 SFLLANNLLPMRGAEDTESV
-135 NPELVPAFACPDP
+135 PEFVSVDP
-148 KSPSLKNAL
+148 QSTAL
-157 MLVFGK
+157 RDALRLVFG
-163 EPDIY
+163 EVPRIS
-168 FGLESEISTQLNAW
+168 FGLESEIAAQLNAW
-182 YLQDAAEDDL
+182 YVQDPEAQDDTVADQF
-192 EVDGQPAAEEFI
+192 EASEFI

-218 RVNQILSQAVV
+218 RVSQILSQAVA
-229 AQASDIHIETYEDQS
+229 AQASDIHIETYEEKS

-254 FPIDEIDNKDAP
+254 YPIDEIDNKDAP

-301 ARVSTIP
+301 SRVSTIP

-336 PTLQSL
+336 PTLKAM

-351 ILLVTG
+351 IFLVTG
-357 PTGSGKSTTLYASLQ
+357 PTGSGKSTTLYASMQ

-442 TGHMVLS
+442 TGHLVMS

-485 VRKLCDDCK
+485 VRKLCEECK
-494 TLLLPDQAQAA
+494 QALPADRAQAA
-505 AASLGASVGEGQTL
+505 ASSLGATLPRGQVI
-519 YRSVGCPNC
+519 YRHVGCSVC

-538 IHELLLLTEDM
+538 VHELLLMTEGV
-549 KRKVLE
+549 KKGILE
-555 QGSSINGSEGTYAG
+555 RGSSLGGSDGSYAG
-569 GNLLQDGATKVGLGL
+569 GNLLQDGTTKVFQGL

>member
-1 MTDWLHI
+1 MKL
-8 AFKTTVRSIQNIQKQ
+8 S
-23 VRKMNAMAEVSP
+23 AEVGEVQSVDIATP
-35 VKNQEKKYLR
+35 RL
-45 IGEMLLAAQK
+45 GEMLLAEQK
-55 ISRNDLDRA
+55 LSRNDLERA

-71 GGRLGRLLVNLGIVS
+71 GGRLGRLLISLGLVS
-86 EIDVAVALSQQA
+86 EVDVYAALARQA

-104 TDHFPENK
+104 QDAFPKEK
-112 PETSRLNT
+112 PVTSQMNT
-120 SFLLANDLLPLGDSD
+120 SFLLANNLLPMRGAEDAESV
-135 NPELVPAFACPDP
+135 PEFVSVDP
-148 KSPSLKNAL
+148 QSTAL
-157 MLVFGK
+157 RDALRLVFG
-163 EPDIY
+163 EVPRIS
-168 FGLESEISTQLNAW
+168 FGLESEIAAQLNAW
-182 YLQDAAEDDL
+182 YVQDPEAEDDTVADQF
-192 EVDGQPAAEEFI
+192 EASEFI

-218 RVNQILSQAVV
+218 RVSQILSQAVA
-229 AQASDIHIETYEDQS
+229 AQASDIHIETYEEKS

-254 FPIDEIDNKDAP
+254 YPIDEIDNKDAP

-301 ARVSTIP
+301 SRVSTIP

-336 PTLQSL
+336 PTLKAM

-351 ILLVTG
+351 IFLVTG
-357 PTGSGKSTTLYASLQ
+357 PTGSGKSTTLYASMQ

-442 TGHMVLS
+442 TGHLVMS

-485 VRKLCDDCK
+485 VRKLCEECK
-494 TLLLPDQAQAA
+494 QALPADRAQAA
-505 AASLGASVGEGQTL
+505 ASSLGATLPPGQVI
-519 YRSVGCPNC
+519 YRHVGCSVC
-528 RGTGYRGRLA
+528 RGTGYRGRVA
-538 IHELLLLTEDM
+538 VHELLLMTEGV
-549 KRKVLE
+549 KKGILE
-555 QGSSINGSEGTYAG
+555 RGSSLGGSDGSYAG
-569 GNLLQDGATKVGLGL
+569 GNLLQDGATKVFQGL

>member
-1 MTDWLHI
+1 MKLSAEIGEVESVDI
-8 AFKTTVRSIQNIQKQ
+8 AAPR
-23 VRKMNAMAEVSP
+23 
-35 VKNQEKKYLR
+35 L
-45 IGEMLLAAQK
+45 GEMLLADQK
-55 ISRNDLDRA
+55 LSRNDLERA

-71 GGRLGRLLVNLGIVS
+71 GGRLGRLLISLGLVS
-86 EIDVAVALSQQA
+86 EVDVYSALSRQA

-104 TDHFPENK
+104 QDAFPKEK

-120 SFLLANDLLPLGDSD
+120 SFLLAKNLLPLGNAEDAESTPD
-135 NPELVPAFACPDP
+135 FASVDP
-148 KSPSLKNAL
+148 KSAAL
-157 MLVFGK
+157 RDALRLVFGDV
-163 EPDIY
+163 PRVF
-168 FGLESEISTQLNAW
+168 FGLESEISGQLNAW
-182 YLQDAAEDDL
+182 YVQESEPEGEAVADQFEAS
-192 EVDGQPAAEEFI
+192 EFI

-218 RVNQILSQAVV
+218 RVSHILSQAVA
-229 AQASDIHIETYEDQS
+229 AQASDIHIETYEEKS

-254 FPIDEIDNKDAP
+254 YPIDEIDNKDAP

-301 ARVSTIP
+301 SRVSTIP

-336 PTLQSL
+336 PTLKTM

-351 ILLVTG
+351 IFLVTG
-357 PTGSGKSTTLYASLQ
+357 PTGSGKSTTLYASMQ

-442 TGHMVLS
+442 TGHLVMS

-485 VRKLCDDCK
+485 VRKLCEECK
-494 TLLLPDQAQAA
+494 APLLPDQAQAA
-505 AASLGASVGEGQTL
+505 AASLGMAMEEGQVI
-519 YRSVGCPNC
+519 YRSVGCSAC

-538 IHELLLLTEDM
+538 VHELLVMSEDV
-549 KRKVLE
+549 KKVVLE
-555 QGSSINGSEGTYAG
+555 RGSSLGGGDGAYAG
-569 GNLLQDGATKVGLGL
+569 GNLLQDGATKVFKGL

>member
-1 MTDWLHI
+1 MKL
-8 AFKTTVRSIQNIQKQ
+8 S
-23 VRKMNAMAEVSP
+23 AEVGEVQSVDIATP
-35 VKNQEKKYLR
+35 RL
-45 IGEMLLAAQK
+45 GEMLLAEQK
-55 ISRNDLDRA
+55 LSRNDLERA

-71 GGRLGRLLVNLGIVS
+71 GGRLGRLLISLGLVS
-86 EIDVAVALSQQA
+86 EVDVYAALARQA

-104 TDHFPENK
+104 QDSFPKEK
-112 PETSRLNT
+112 PVTSQMNT
-120 SFLLANDLLPLGDSD
+120 SFLLANNLLPMRGAEDAESV
-135 NPELVPAFACPDP
+135 PEFVSVDP
-148 KSPSLKNAL
+148 QSTAL
-157 MLVFGK
+157 RDALRLVFG
-163 EPDIY
+163 EVPRIS
-168 FGLESEISTQLNAW
+168 FGLESEIAAQLNAW
-182 YLQDAAEDDL
+182 YVQDPEAEDDTVADQF
-192 EVDGQPAAEEFI
+192 EASEFI

-218 RVNQILSQAVV
+218 RVSQILSQAVA
-229 AQASDIHIETYEDQS
+229 AQASDIHIETYEEKS

-254 FPIDEIDNKDAP
+254 YPIDEIDNKDAP

-301 ARVSTIP
+301 SRVSTIP

-322 NFDLLSLESLHFTP
+322 NFDLLSLESLHFAA
-336 PTLQSL
+336 PTLKAM

-351 ILLVTG
+351 IFLVTG
-357 PTGSGKSTTLYASLQ
+357 PTGSGKSTTLYASMQ
-372 ELEGENLKI
+372 ELEGVNLKI

-442 TGHMVLS
+442 TGHLVMS

-485 VRKLCDDCK
+485 VRKLCEECK
-494 TLLLPDQAQAA
+494 QALPADRAQAA
-505 AASLGASVGEGQTL
+505 ASSLGATLPPGQVI
-519 YRSVGCPNC
+519 YRHVGCSVC

-538 IHELLLLTEDM
+538 VHELLLMTEGV
-549 KRKVLE
+549 KKGILE
-555 QGSSINGSEGTYAG
+555 RGSSLGGSDGSYAG
-569 GNLLQDGATKVGLGL
+569 GNLLQDGATKVFQGL

>member
-1 MTDWLHI
+1 MKL
-8 AFKTTVRSIQNIQKQ
+8 S
-23 VRKMNAMAEVSP
+23 AEVGEVQSVDIATP
-35 VKNQEKKYLR
+35 RL
-45 IGEMLLAAQK
+45 GEMLLAEQK
-55 ISRNDLDRA
+55 LSRNDLERA

-71 GGRLGRLLVNLGIVS
+71 GGRLGRLLVSLGLVS
-86 EIDVAVALSQQA
+86 EVDVYAALARQA

-104 TDHFPENK
+104 QDAFPKEK
-112 PETSRLNT
+112 PVTSQMNT
-120 SFLLANDLLPLGDSD
+120 SFLLVNNLLPMRGAEDTESV
-135 NPELVPAFACPDP
+135 PEFVSVDP
-148 KSPSLKNAL
+148 QSTAL
-157 MLVFGK
+157 RDALRLVFG
-163 EPDIY
+163 EVPRIS
-168 FGLESEISTQLNAW
+168 FGLESEIAAQLNAW
-182 YLQDAAEDDL
+182 YVQDSEAQDDTVADQF
-192 EVDGQPAAEEFI
+192 EASEFI

-218 RVNQILSQAVV
+218 RVSQILSQAVA
-229 AQASDIHIETYEDQS
+229 AQASDIHIETYEEKS

-254 FPIDEIDNKDAP
+254 YPIDEIDNKDAP

-301 ARVSTIP
+301 SRVSTIP

-336 PTLQSL
+336 PTLKAM

-351 ILLVTG
+351 IFLVTG
-357 PTGSGKSTTLYASLQ
+357 PTGSGKSTTLYASMQ

-442 TGHMVLS
+442 TGHLVMS

-485 VRKLCDDCK
+485 VRKLCEECK
-494 TLLLPDQAQAA
+494 QALPADQAQAA
-505 AASLGASVGEGQTL
+505 ASSLGATLPPGQVI
-519 YRSVGCPNC
+519 YRHVGCSVC

-538 IHELLLLTEDM
+538 VHELLLMTEGV
-549 KRKVLE
+549 KKGILE
-555 QGSSINGSEGTYAG
+555 RGSSLGGSDGSYAG
-569 GNLLQDGATKVGLGL
+569 GNLLQDGATKVFQGL

>member
-1 MTDWLHI
+1 MKL
-8 AFKTTVRSIQNIQKQ
+8 S
-23 VRKMNAMAEVSP
+23 AEVEEVQGMGLP
-35 VKNQEKKYLR
+35 APRL
-45 IGEMLLAAQK
+45 GEMLLADQK
-55 ISRNDLDRA
+55 LSRNDLERA

-71 GGRLGRLLVNLGIVS
+71 GGRLGRLLISLGLVS
-86 EIDVAVALSQQA
+86 EVDVYATLSRQA

-104 TDHFPENK
+104 QEAFPKEK
-112 PETSRLNT
+112 PDTPRLNT
-120 SFLLANDLLPLGDSD
+120 SFLLANNLLPLGDAADADSLPD
-135 NPELVPAFACPDP
+135 FASVDP
-148 KSPSLKNAL
+148 RSASLRDAL
-157 MLVFGK
+157 RLVFG
-163 EPDIY
+163 EAPRI
-168 FGLESEISTQLNAW
+168 FFALETEVAAQLNKW
-182 YLQDAAEDDL
+182 YVEEPEADE
-192 EVDGQPAAEEFI
+192 EVTGDQFGASEFI

-218 RVNQILSQAVV
+218 RVSQILSQAVA
-229 AQASDIHIETYEDQS
+229 AQASDIHIETYEEKS

-254 FPIDEIDNKDAP
+254 YPIDEIDNKDAP
-266 AVVSRIKI
+266 AIVSRIKI

-301 ARVSTIP
+301 SRVSTIP

-336 PTLQSL
+336 PTLKTM

-351 ILLVTG
+351 IFLVTG
-357 PTGSGKSTTLYASLQ
+357 PTGSGKSTTLYASMQ
-372 ELEGENLKI
+372 ELEGANLKI

-442 TGHMVLS
+442 TGHLVMS

-473 TASVI
+473 TASVV

-485 VRKLCDDCK
+485 VRKLCEECK
-494 TLLLPDQAQAA
+494 TPLSPDQAHAA
-505 AASLGASVGEGQTL
+505 AASLGASVQDGRVIYQA
-519 YRSVGCPNC
+519 VGCASC

-538 IHELLLLTEDM
+538 VHELLVMNEDV
-549 KRKVLE
+549 KRVVLE
-555 QGSSINGSEGTYAG
+555 RGSSLGSEDGAYAG
-569 GNLLQDGATKVGLGL
+569 GNLLQDGATKVFQGL

>member
-1 MTDWLHI
+1 
-8 AFKTTVRSIQNIQKQ
+8 
-23 VRKMNAMAEVSP
+23 MNVAAAPINLKSEEVGTP
-35 VKNQEKKYLR
+35 LL
-45 IGEMLLAAQK
+45 GELLLADQK
-55 ISRNDLDRA
+55 LSRNDLERA

-71 GGRLGRLLVNLGIVS
+71 GGRLGRLLISLGLVS
-86 EIDVAVALSQQA
+86 EVDVYAALARQA

-104 TDHFPENK
+104 QDAFPKDK
-112 PETSRLNT
+112 PETTLLNA
-120 SFLLANDLLPLGDSD
+120 SFLLASNLLPLGNADDESS
-135 NPELVPAFACPDP
+135 PPDFV
-148 KSPSLKNAL
+148 SLDPGSAQIKGAL
-157 MLVFGK
+157 RLVFGCVPK
-163 EPDIY
+163 IY
-168 FGLESEISTQLNAW
+168 FGLESEISSQLTQW
-182 YLQDAAEDDL
+182 YLQDTSEDEGGGDQF
-192 EVDGQPAAEEFI
+192 EASEFI

-218 RVNQILSQAVV
+218 RVSQILSQAVA
-229 AQASDIHIETYEDQS
+229 AQASDIHIETYEEKS

-266 AVVSRIKI
+266 AIVSRIKI

-301 ARVSTIP
+301 ARVSTMP

-336 PTLQSL
+336 PTLKTM
-342 RQLLSVPHG
+342 RQMLSVPHG
-351 ILLVTG
+351 IFLVTG
-357 PTGSGKSTTLYASLQ
+357 PTGSGKSTTLYASMQ

-396 QVQVQPQIGLTF
+396 QVQVQSQIGLTF

-442 TGHMVLS
+442 TGHLVMS

-473 TASVI
+473 TASVV

-485 VRKLCDDCK
+485 VRKLCPECREP
-494 TLLLPDQAQAA
+494 LLSDQVQAA
-505 AASLGASVGEGQTL
+505 VDSLGVPLPEGSL
-519 YRSVGCPNC
+519 MYRAVGCPAC
-528 RGTGYRGRLA
+528 RGTGYRGRVA
-538 IHELLLLTEDM
+538 IHELLVMNEDV
-549 KRKVLE
+549 KKVVLA
-555 QGSSINGSEGTYAG
+555 QGSSLGSEDGAYAG
-569 GNLLQDGATKVGLGL
+569 GNLLQDGATKVFKGL

>member
-1 MTDWLHI
+1 MKL
-8 AFKTTVRSIQNIQKQ
+8 S
-23 VRKMNAMAEVSP
+23 AEVGEVQSVDIATP
-35 VKNQEKKYLR
+35 RL
-45 IGEMLLAAQK
+45 GEMLLAEQK
-55 ISRNDLDRA
+55 LSRNDLERA

-71 GGRLGRLLVNLGIVS
+71 GGRLGRLLISLGLVS
-86 EIDVAVALSQQA
+86 EVDVYAALARQA

-104 TDHFPENK
+104 QDAFPKEK
-112 PETSRLNT
+112 PVTSQMNT
-120 SFLLANDLLPLGDSD
+120 SFLLVNNLLPMRGAEDTESV
-135 NPELVPAFACPDP
+135 PEFVSVDP
-148 KSPSLKNAL
+148 QSTAL
-157 MLVFGK
+157 RDALRLVFG
-163 EPDIY
+163 EVPRIS
-168 FGLESEISTQLNAW
+168 FGLESEIAAQLNAW
-182 YLQDAAEDDL
+182 YVQDPEAEDDTVADKF
-192 EVDGQPAAEEFI
+192 EASEFI

-218 RVNQILSQAVV
+218 RVSQILSQAVA
-229 AQASDIHIETYEDQS
+229 AQASDIHIETYEEKS

-254 FPIDEIDNKDAP
+254 YPIDEIDNKDAP

-301 ARVSTIP
+301 SRVSTIP

-336 PTLQSL
+336 PTLKAM

-351 ILLVTG
+351 IFLVTG
-357 PTGSGKSTTLYASLQ
+357 PTGSGKSTTLYASMQ

-442 TGHMVLS
+442 TGHLVMS

-485 VRKLCDDCK
+485 VRKLCEECK
-494 TLLLPDQAQAA
+494 QALPADRAQAA
-505 AASLGASVGEGQTL
+505 ASSLGATLPRGQVI
-519 YRSVGCPNC
+519 YRHVGCSVC

-538 IHELLLLTEDM
+538 VHELLLMTEGV
-549 KRKVLE
+549 KKGILE
-555 QGSSINGSEGTYAG
+555 RGSSLGGSDGSYAG
-569 GNLLQDGATKVGLGL
+569 GNLLQDGATKVFQGL

>member
-1 MTDWLHI
+1 MKLSAEIGEVESVDI
-8 AFKTTVRSIQNIQKQ
+8 AAPR
-23 VRKMNAMAEVSP
+23 
-35 VKNQEKKYLR
+35 L
-45 IGEMLLAAQK
+45 GEMLLADQK
-55 ISRNDLDRA
+55 LSRNDLERA

-71 GGRLGRLLVNLGIVS
+71 GGRLGRLLISLGLVS
-86 EIDVAVALSQQA
+86 EVDVYSALSRQA

-104 TDHFPENK
+104 QDAFPKEK

-120 SFLLANDLLPLGDSD
+120 SFLLANNLLPLGNAEDAESTPD
-135 NPELVPAFACPDP
+135 FASVDP
-148 KSPSLKNAL
+148 KSAAL
-157 MLVFGK
+157 RDALRLVFGDA
-163 EPDIY
+163 PRVF
-168 FGLESEISTQLNAW
+168 FGLESEISSQLNAW
-182 YLQDAAEDDL
+182 YVQESEPEGEAVADQFEAS
-192 EVDGQPAAEEFI
+192 EFI

-218 RVNQILSQAVV
+218 RVSHILSQAVA
-229 AQASDIHIETYEDQS
+229 AQASDIHIETYEEKS

-254 FPIDEIDNKDAP
+254 YPIDEIDNKDAP

-284 MPQDGRT
+284 LPQDGRT

-301 ARVSTIP
+301 SRVSTIP

-336 PTLQSL
+336 PTLKTM

-351 ILLVTG
+351 IFLVTG
-357 PTGSGKSTTLYASLQ
+357 PTGSGKSTTLYASMQ

-442 TGHMVLS
+442 TGHLVMS

-485 VRKLCDDCK
+485 VRKLCEECK
-494 TLLLPDQAQAA
+494 APLLPDQAQAA
-505 AASLGASVGEGQTL
+505 AASLGMAMEEGQVI
-519 YRSVGCPNC
+519 YRSVGCSAC

-538 IHELLLLTEDM
+538 VHELLVMSEDV
-549 KRKVLE
+549 KKVVLE
-555 QGSSINGSEGTYAG
+555 RGSSLGGGDGAYAG
-569 GNLLQDGATKVGLGL
+569 GNLLQDGATKVFKGL

>member
-1 MTDWLHI
+1 
-8 AFKTTVRSIQNIQKQ
+8 
-23 VRKMNAMAEVSP
+23 MNAKYSEKVEVMESSAD
-35 VKNQEKKYLR
+35 VVAQEVGISAAPRL
-45 IGEMLLAAQK
+45 GEILLNEQK
-55 ISRNDLDRA
+55 LARNDLERA

-71 GGRLGRLLVNLGIVS
+71 GGRLGRLLINLGLVS
-86 EIDVAVALSQQA
+86 EVDVYAALARQVAL
-98 GLPLVR
+98 PLLR
-104 TDHFPENK
+104 AEAFPQEK
-112 PETSRLNT
+112 PAVSRLNV
-120 SFLLANDLLPLGDSD
+120 SFLLANHLLPLVADDEIGKAAT
-135 NPELVPAFACPDP
+135 PVFASPDP
-148 KSPSLKNAL
+148 RSASLRDAL
-157 MLVFGK
+157 RLVFDDVP
-163 EPDIY
+163 EIV
-168 FGLESEISTQLNAW
+168 FGLESEISARLQAW
-182 YLQDAAEDDL
+182 YVEDAETDEAGGEMF
-192 EVDGQPAAEEFI
+192 EATEFI

-218 RVNQILSQAVV
+218 RVNQILSQAVA
-229 AQASDIHIETYEDQS
+229 AQASDIHIETYEENS
-244 VVRIRVDGEL
+244 VVRIRVDGEI
-254 FPIDEIDNKDAP
+254 FPIDQIDNKDAP

-291 KLRVHGKEMD
+291 KIRVHGKEMD
-301 ARVSTIP
+301 ARVSTVP

-336 PTLQSL
+336 PTLTAL
-342 RQLLSVPHG
+342 RQMLSVPHG

-372 ELEGENLKI
+372 ELEGANLKI

-386 PVEYRLQWLN
+386 PVEYRLDWLN
-396 QVQVQPQIGLTF
+396 QVQVQPLIGLTF

-442 TGHMVLS
+442 TGHLVMS

-473 TASVI
+473 TASVV

-485 VRKLCDDCK
+485 VRKLCDSCK
-494 TLLLPDQAQAA
+494 APLPHDQAQAA
-505 AASLGASVGEGQTL
+505 AASIGAVVEAGQTL
-519 YRSVGCPNC
+519 FRSVGCPHC
-528 RGTGYRGRLA
+528 RGTGYRGRVA
-538 IHELLLLTEDM
+538 IHELLLLTDET
-549 KRKVLE
+549 KRRVLE
-555 QGSSINGSEGTYAG
+555 QGSALVAGEGSYAG
-569 GNLLQDGATKVGLGL
+569 GNLLQDGATKVLMGL

>member
-1 MTDWLHI
+1 MNQLAETE
-8 AFKTTVRSIQNIQKQ
+8 TVQE
-23 VRKMNAMAEVSP
+23 NAAATP
-35 VKNQEKKYLR
+35 RL
-45 IGEMLLAAQK
+45 GEMLLAEQK
-55 ISRNDLDRA
+55 LSRNDLERA

-71 GGRLGRLLVNLGIVS
+71 GGRMGRLLISLGLVS
-86 EIDVAVALSQQA
+86 EVDVYAALARQA

-104 TDHFPENK
+104 LEAFPQDRPN
-112 PETSRLNT
+112 TALLNT
-120 SFLLANDLLPLGDSD
+120 SFLLSNNLLPLGDVESEGSIPD
-135 NPELVPAFACPDP
+135 FVSADPRSPALH
-148 KSPSLKNAL
+148 SAL
-157 MLVFGK
+157 TLVFGRV
-163 EPDIY
+163 PNLY
-168 FGLESEISTQLNAW
+168 FGLESEIATRLGEW
-182 YLQDAAEDDL
+182 FLEDDAQAD
-192 EVDGQPAAEEFI
+192 EAEGGQAEASEFI

-218 RVNQILSQAVV
+218 RVNHILSQAVA
-229 AQASDIHIETYEDQS
+229 AQASDIHIETYEDKS
-244 VVRIRVDGEL
+244 VVRIRVDGEI
-254 FPIDEIDNKDAP
+254 FPIEEIDNKDAP

-291 KLRVHGKEMD
+291 KIRVHGKEMD
-301 ARVSTIP
+301 SRVSTVP

-322 NFDLLSLESLHFTP
+322 NFDLLSLESLQFTP
-336 PTLQSL
+336 PTLQAM
-342 RQLLSVPHG
+342 RKLLSVPHG

-357 PTGSGKSTTLYASLQ
+357 PTGSGKSTTLYASMQ
-372 ELEGENLKI
+372 EMEGQNLKI

-386 PVEYRLQWLN
+386 PVEYRLEWLN

-442 TGHMVLS
+442 TGHLVMS

-456 LGAIVR
+456 MGAIVR

-473 TASVI
+473 TASVV

-485 VRKLCDDCK
+485 VRQLCKECK
-494 TLLLPDQAQAA
+494 TPLSQDQARAA
-505 AASLGASVGEGQTL
+505 AASLGMVLEEGRTL
-519 YRSVGCPNC
+519 YGPVGCPHC

-538 IHELLLLTEDM
+538 VHELLLLTEEV
-549 KRKVLE
+549 KRRVLE
-555 QGSSINGSEGTYAG
+555 EGTAVTGVDSAYVG
-569 GNLLQDGATKVGLGL
+569 GNLLKDGATKVFQGL